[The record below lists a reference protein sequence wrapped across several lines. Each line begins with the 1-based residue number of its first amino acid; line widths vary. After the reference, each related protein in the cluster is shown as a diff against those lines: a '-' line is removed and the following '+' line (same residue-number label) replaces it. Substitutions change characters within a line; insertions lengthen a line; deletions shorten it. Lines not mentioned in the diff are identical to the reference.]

1 MSRCSTASL
10 CVSVTVQRAAD
21 TSAVEVGKGVR
32 RKIAELAAAH
42 PDVSFV
48 EVASGVEAARDSYD
62 ASVTM
67 LIEGALLAV
76 FVVWFFLRDWRAT
89 WITALALPLSVLPT
103 FAVMSALGYS
113 LNLLSLLAFAVVIGV
128 LVDDAIVEIEN
139 IAQHRAM
146 GKSPRQAAIDAADE
160 IGIAVIATSATLA
173 AVFVPVA
180 FMPGEI
186 GLYFR
191 EFGWTAATAVLFSL
205 LVARLLTP
213 MLAAQFL
220 GTSLREAP
228 EPGWMPRYLTWVE
241 SALRHRLRT
250 VGIAL
255 ATFVASLAIVPLIPT
270 TFLPA
275 SDQSRTDLLISLPP
289 ARGLTTLLSRPNRCG
304 RCSRTSRNST
314 RCLRGLARCRSAATT
329 TRPGPMCARHP

>member
-1 MSRCSTASL
+1 MR
-10 CVSVTVQRAAD
+10 
-21 TSAVEVGKGVR
+21 
-32 RKIAELAAAH
+32 
-42 PDVSFV
+42 FV
-48 EVASGVEAARDSYD
+48 EVASGVEPAKASYD

-76 FVVWFFLRDWRAT
+76 LVVWLFLRDWRAT
-89 WITALALPLSVLPT
+89 WISALALPLSVLPT
-103 FAVMSALGYS
+103 FAVMSWLGYS

-146 GKSPRQAAIDAADE
+146 GKTPRQAAIDAADE

-213 MLAAQFL
+213 MLAARFMGANHCRQP
-220 GTSLREAP
+220 GAP
-228 EPGWMPRYLTWVE
+228 LDARATCPGSR
-241 SALRHRLRT
+241 RRC
-250 VGIAL
+250 
-255 ATFVASLAIVPLIPT
+255 ATGG
-270 TFLPA
+270 
-275 SDQSRTDLLISLPP
+275 SRW
-289 ARGLTTLLSRPNRCG
+289 GW
-304 RCSRTSRNST
+304 
-314 RCLRGLARCRSAATT
+314 RSAPSSSPSPSS
-329 TRPGPMCARHP
+329 R